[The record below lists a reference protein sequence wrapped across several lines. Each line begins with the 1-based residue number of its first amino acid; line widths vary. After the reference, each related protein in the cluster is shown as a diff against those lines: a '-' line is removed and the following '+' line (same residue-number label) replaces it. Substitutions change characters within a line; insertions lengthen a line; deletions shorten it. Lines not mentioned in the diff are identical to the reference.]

1 MTIKDVRIA
10 QKLSQGELAE
20 ALGISVSSE
29 RSYEYGVRKPSA
41 KVIEKIKAVYGVDLS
56 DEAPSPAVEE
66 TVEKAA
72 APAVAETPAK
82 SKRGR
87 KKKEAAVEA
96 APAPAVE
103 EKAAEVETVEE
114 APAKPKR
121 GRKKKDA
128 APAPAAEEAP
138 ASEEKA
144 EKAEE
149 APAKKPRTRRK
160 KNEPAAA
167 STPVDESLLQMQTN
181 AEAAVH
187 ALFDAKGTVI
197 IQSPMGGEITPEEVL
212 AKVGPVDKV
221 YVRVDENK
229 AYWTR
234 GDESGAVDLW

>member
-1 MTIKDVRIA
+1 MTIKDFRLS
-10 QKLSQGELAE
+10 QNLSQGELAE

-41 KVIEKIKAVYGVDLS
+41 KVIEQIKALYGVDLN
-56 DEAPSPAVEE
+56 DE
-66 TVEKAA
+66 AA
-72 APAVAETPAK
+72 APA
-82 SKRGR
+82 
-87 KKKEAAVEA
+87 AA
-96 APAPAVE
+96 
-103 EKAAEVETVEE
+103 VEE

-128 APAPAAEEAP
+128 PAPAVEETVEKAVEIEKVEEAP
-138 ASEEKA
+138 VKPKRSRKKKDAAPAVEEKA
-144 EKAEE
+144 ADVEK
-149 APAKKPRTRRK
+149 PAKRGRK
-160 KNEPAAA
+160 KKEAAA
-167 STPVDESLLQMQTN
+167 PVDESLIQMQTN

>member
-1 MTIKDVRIA
+1 MTIKDFRLS
-10 QKLSQGELAE
+10 QNLSQGELAE

-41 KVIEKIKAVYGVDLS
+41 KVIEKIKEVYGVDLS
-56 DEAPSPAVEE
+56 VEAPSPAVEE

-144 EKAEE
+144 EKPEE
-149 APAKKPRTRRK
+149 APAKKPAKRGRK
-160 KNEPAAA
+160 KKEAAA
-167 STPVDESLLQMQTN
+167 PVDESLIQMQTN